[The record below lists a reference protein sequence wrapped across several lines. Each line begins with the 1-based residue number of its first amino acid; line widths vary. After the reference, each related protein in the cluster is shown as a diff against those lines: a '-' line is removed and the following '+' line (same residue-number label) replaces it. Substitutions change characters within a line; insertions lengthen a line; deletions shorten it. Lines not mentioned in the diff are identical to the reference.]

1 MDAEALDMRMSF
13 GKCLRSIL
21 QEKGISASEA
31 ARCMGM
37 KSRNGIFRMLSGEG
51 SDAGKSAFVERF
63 CQCMGDRIDA
73 RDRERLEG
81 ALELERVGEEGV
93 RQNRAMRM
101 LLSGEIAPEPPMRLY
116 RQARYPED
124 LAGMLKS
131 YVTGR
136 SLSITMLGCC
146 SRAIFEQL
154 AQALASADAQC
165 EISIEHYICSGR
177 EEITGNLYAIRPLLG
192 DPRYKVFCIEP
203 GRLSPQKEQIC
214 RNNIAGIT
222 ACDADGRERFHYM
235 MQVDPGVLHLIECRD
250 GASHRR
256 MRRLLADERENMRLL
271 TGMFELPRTARDCL
285 IYLEARFAL
294 EHGRELY
301 LMRRSM
307 PASIVHPNL
316 LVYVFRDAFEHAGVA
331 RAEADEILTKIG
343 ALQQKR
349 RENALFKKK
358 PTHAI
363 VTRPGLEDLTRT
375 GGHAD
380 LRYPVKAYAPAQRVE
395 LLTQLREQATANP
408 YFHLHIFKEGFE
420 PNGLE
425 INLYGGEGA
434 LLSRPQTVCDEL
446 MITHPAFLD
455 RYRDYLSSD
464 LLARQ
469 VITERE
475 GVQLLDALI
484 AEAEA
489 LA

>member
-1 MDAEALDMRMSF
+1 MGAKALDTRMSF
-13 GKCLRSIL
+13 GQCLRHIL

-37 KSRNGIFRMLSGEG
+37 KSRNGIFRILSDEG
-51 SDAGKSAFVERF
+51 SDAGKSAFYERF
-63 CQCMGDRIDA
+63 CQAMGDKLDA
-73 RDRERLEG
+73 QDRERLEG

-93 RQNRAMRM
+93 LQNRAMRM
-101 LLSGEIAPEPPMRLY
+101 LLSGEIAPEPPMCLY
-116 RQARYPED
+116 RQGRHPED
-124 LAGMLKS
+124 LAGILES
-131 YVTGR
+131 YVTGK

-146 SRAIFEQL
+146 SRVLFEQL
-154 AQALASADAQC
+154 AQALAKADAQC
-165 EISIEHYICSGR
+165 EISIEHYIYTGR

-192 DPRYKVFCIEP
+192 DPRYEIFCVEP

-222 ACDADGRERFHYM
+222 ARDAGGRERFHYLI
-235 MQVDPGVLHLIECRD
+235 QVDPSVLHLIECRD

-256 MRRLLADERENMRLL
+256 MRKLLADGREHMRPL

-285 IYLEARFAL
+285 VYIEARFAL

-307 PASIVHPNL
+307 PASIVHPSL
-316 LVYVFRDAFEHAGVA
+316 FVRVFRDAFD
-331 RAEADEILTKIG
+331 RTSISKAEADEILTKME

-358 PTHAI
+358 PTHVI
-363 VTRPGLEDLTRT
+363 LTRAGLEDLART
-375 GGHAD
+375 GGHSD
-380 LRYPVKAYAPAQRVE
+380 LRYPAQAYAPAQRVE
-395 LLTQLREQATANP
+395 LLTQLREQATGNP
-408 YFHLHIFKEGFE
+408 RFHLYIFKEGFE

-425 INLYGGEGA
+425 INLYGDEGA

-446 MITHPAFLD
+446 MITQPAFLA

-464 LLARQ
+464 LFARQ
-469 VITERE
+469 VITQRE